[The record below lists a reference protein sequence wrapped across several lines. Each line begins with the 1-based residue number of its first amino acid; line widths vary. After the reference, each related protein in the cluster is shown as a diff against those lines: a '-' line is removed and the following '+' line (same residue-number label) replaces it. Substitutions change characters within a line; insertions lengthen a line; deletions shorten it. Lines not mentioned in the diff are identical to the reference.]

1 MDFLNFN
8 VVVNFYA
15 ILLMLSLQ
23 HLTNLFAE
31 MFVEHR
37 SLRVY
42 NFNRNC
48 VFELALQWS
57 SGFWSNEWTSN
68 NYNFLWIC
76 DSFFNLLLVL
86 VWS

>member
-1 MDFLNFN
+1 MDLLNFD
-8 VVVNFYA
+8 VIVNFYT
-15 ILLMLSLQ
+15 ILLMFSQQ

-42 NFNRNC
+42 NLNRNC

-57 SGFWSNEWTSN
+57 SSFWSNEWSSN
-68 NYNFLWIC
+68 NYNLLWIC

>member
-48 VFELALQWS
+48 VFELALQ
-57 SGFWSNEWTSN
+57 
-68 NYNFLWIC
+68 
-76 DSFFNLLLVL
+76 
-86 VWS
+86 